1 MKWDIAL
8 KVVDYLKN
16 TRNLITEEM
25 ALNYVALYP
34 NWEKQI
40 GKELIVGERIE
51 FEDRLYKVLTTH
63 TAQET
68 WAPNVA
74 STLFEPID
82 VINEGTLSNPIIAA
96 AGMTYFKDKYYLDE
110 TDSNVYLCTR
120 DDSNGNGTVLH
131 FMPSA
136 LVGVYFALAE

>member
-1 MKWDIAL
+1 MKRDIAL

-16 TRNLITEEM
+16 TRNIITEEM

-40 GKELIVGERIE
+40 GKELIVGERVE
-51 FEDRLYKVLTTH
+51 FEDRLYKVITTH

-74 STLFEPID
+74 PTLFEPID
-82 VINEGTLSNPIIAA
+82 VVNEGTLVNPIIAA

-110 TDSNVYLCTR
+110 TDGKVYLCTR

-136 LVGVYFALAE
+136 LVGTYFELAE